1 MNLSVKP
8 ARKGHTGHTDS
19 LLIDLLMLCPHTGFN
34 STASLLHMT
43 DLNFRVVGC
52 HSESDQAKG
61 NRKSLVDVHHSILT
75 GLEGGGK
82 GRELRAV
89 QQTRTLNQD
98 SQFSKTFLSFHKR
111 RRIP

>member
-1 MNLSVKP
+1 MNLSVKL
-8 ARKGHTGHTDS
+8 ARKGHIGHTDS

-34 STASLLHMT
+34 STASLSHMT

-75 GLEGGGK
+75 GLEGGKKRQGVEGCATDPHIK
-82 GRELRAV
+82 SRFTFS
-89 QQTRTLNQD
+89 QNIFKT
-98 SQFSKTFLSFHKR
+98 QFS
-111 RRIP
+111 